1 MDLII
6 RAKLV
11 KLTRKKINCIFTI
24 YHTIGL
30 YCISQHIT
38 THRAKLLVN
47 LVCTCSGWSS
57 WAYKWFDRNLSAA
70 WCLKKSGG
78 THGRRRGTS
87 GFKTG
92 CTVSTYYLL
101 IPLYSFT
108 WFCDCAQKWNR
119 WCNHITTVL
128 DPEATTHWWYHTIV
142 VCPLPSF
149 TSHIVFF
156 SINYITDTQPAH
168 HGNGRNSVHR
178 LSYPSRLEPPCCQQ
192 QLAAAG
198 IFLG

>member
-1 MDLII
+1 MGLII

-11 KLTRKKINCIFTI
+11 KLTRKKINCIFAI

-47 LVCTCSGWSS
+47 LV
-57 WAYKWFDRNLSAA
+57 YF
-70 WCLKKSGG
+70 
-78 THGRRRGTS
+78 
-87 GFKTG
+87 F
-92 CTVSTYYLL
+92 
-101 IPLYSFT
+101 PLYSFT
-108 WFCDCAQKWNR
+108 WFCDCAKKWNG

-128 DPEATTHWWYHTIV
+128 DPEATMHIDGTYHTIV
-142 VCPLPSF
+142 VCPLTSF

-168 HGNGRNSVHR
+168 HENGRNSVHR